1 MRMFLLNLVLFG
13 CIGSCCAQGS
23 QGRVILNGSVKIM
36 ATGHAATLT
45 WQANGNASYNLYRSS
60 THGGPYAKIA
70 SGITATAYNDN
81 QVTHNQTLYYVVTAI
96 SGSNESGYSNEA
108 IAVIP

>member
-1 MRMFLLNLVLFG
+1 MRVFLLNLVLFG
-13 CIGSCCAQGS
+13 CIGSCYAEGT
-23 QGRVILNGSVKIM
+23 QGRLIFSGAVKIN

-45 WQANGNASYNLYRSS
+45 WQATGSASYNVYRSS

-70 SGITATAYNDN
+70 SGVAFAAYNDN
-81 QVTHNQTLYYVVTAI
+81 QVSHNQLLYYVVTAV
-96 SGSNESGYSNEA
+96 SGGNESGYSNEA